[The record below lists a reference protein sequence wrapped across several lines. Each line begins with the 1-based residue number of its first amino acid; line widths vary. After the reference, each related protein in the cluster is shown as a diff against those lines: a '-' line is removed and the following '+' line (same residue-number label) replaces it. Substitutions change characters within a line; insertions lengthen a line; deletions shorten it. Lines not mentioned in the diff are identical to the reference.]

1 MIAKIDHIGIAVQD
15 IDEVVKLYSKA
26 LGLECESTSTVED
39 QKVKLAFLPIGDTN
53 IELLE
58 GTSSESPIAQH
69 IERRGEGIHHIALQ
83 VDNIEEA
90 LKRAKDQGLT
100 LIDEKPRIGAHCT
113 KIAFIHPKSTRGVL
127 FEFIES
133 TE

>member
-1 MIAKIDHIGIAVQD
+1 MITKINHIGIAVQN
-15 IDEVVKLYSKA
+15 IDEVVKLYSSA
-26 LGLECESTSTVED
+26 LGLECESISSVED
-39 QKVKLAFLPIGDTN
+39 QKVKLAFLTIGDTR

-58 GTSSESPIAQH
+58 GTSSDSPIKKH

-83 VDNIEEA
+83 VDNIEAA
-90 LKRAKDQGLT
+90 LKKAKDQGLT
-100 LIDEKPRIGAHCT
+100 LIDEKPRIGAHRT

-133 TE
+133 ID